1 MFLFIHRP
9 PSLHAYFDFTQTP
22 PGFMCFCREVSG
34 WQRGR
39 DADGIRRFSQVSFD
53 WLAPF
58 QRLCPSTVR
67 VPEME
72 DGATCLQADGT
83 FEGLNCLVEEQTRLL
98 NSCAPLP

>member
-1 MFLFIHRP
+1 MRV
-9 PSLHAYFDFTQTP
+9 
-22 PGFMCFCREVSG
+22 CREVSG

-39 DADGIRRFSQVSFD
+39 ETLMVSDDIRGSVR
-53 WLAPF
+53 LAGTFPAP
-58 QRLCPSTVR
+58 PSTVR

-83 FEGLNCLVEEQTRLL
+83 FEGLNCLVEDQTHLL